1 MCFEDNTELNEF
13 CRFCVWMRLC
23 NSRIEYSLLLT
34 LATCFRVIMIERLI
48 KFRINLTSSCCV
60 WTADIRRLS
69 RHIWG
74 SRRQYCKG
82 LALAAS
88 SHHRYTNMWPG
99 LGEHIRC
106 ARAMSSHYLWNLLLI
121 LFTSIK
127 RDVRSD
133 HVDSRN
139 DLQAASFMSTSIK
152 TVTRLRI
159 RRMSISWM
167 TYLHY
172 ITKHLPI
179 LLDGVFR
186 ESFRT
191 IFFLKIF
198 G

>member
-74 SRRQYCKG
+74 SRRQYRKG

-106 ARAMSSHYLWNLLLI
+106 ARACLHIIYETYYSYFLLPLNV
-121 LFTSIK
+121 TSG
-127 RDVRSD
+127 R
-133 HVDSRN
+133 
-139 DLQAASFMSTSIK
+139 T
-152 TVTRLRI
+152 
-159 RRMSISWM
+159 MSILGM
-167 TYLHY
+167 IYKQLV
-172 ITKHLPI
+172 LC
-179 LLDGVFR
+179 LLQ
-186 ESFRT
+186 SK
-191 IFFLKIF
+191 L
-198 G
+198 